1 MIGERGH
8 RVPASGGWG
17 RIVGR
22 GKHRVAVTGLG
33 MVTPVGLDV
42 QSSWEALLAGTPGG
56 GPITQFDSEG
66 FATRIACEVKG
77 FVPADYMAPKEIRR
91 FDRFSHLAVA
101 AAEQAMQSGGLS
113 GPPSGCAPVDFGVIM
128 ASGVGGIA
136 TLEANV
142 HTLVAKGPRRVS
154 PFFIPMFIPDIAAG
168 LVSIRYG
175 LQGPNYATV
184 SACASGSHAIGD
196 AVRYIERGEAKLM
209 LAGGAEAAVTPIT
222 IAGFAAMKAM
232 SRRNDD
238 PEGASRPFDASR
250 DGFVIGEGA
259 GCILLEEME
268 HARDRGAEIL
278 GEVCGY
284 GATGDAFHITAQPP
298 NAMGA
303 QHAMLRALSDAGLD
317 ATDVDYINA
326 HGTSTP
332 QNDTTETAAIKAV
345 LGRHAYNVVVGSTK
359 SMTGHLLGAA
369 GAIEAVMCVMACRT
383 GRIPPTINFRER
395 DETCDLEYAHGGMIE
410 RPVSVALSN
419 SFGFGGHNACLA
431 IRRYEE

>member
-1 MIGERGH
+1 M
-8 RVPASGGWG
+8 
-17 RIVGR
+17 GR
-22 GKHRVAVTGLG
+22 GGHRVAVTGLG

-42 QSSWEALLAGTPGG
+42 DSSWEALVAGTPGG
-56 GPITQFDSEG
+56 GPITQFDTEG

-77 FVPADYMAPKEIRR
+77 FDPGDYMGRKEIRR

-113 GPPSGCAPVDFGVIM
+113 GVPSGCAPPDFGVIM

-142 HTLVAKGPRRVS
+142 RTLAEKGPRRVS

-168 LVSIRYG
+168 LLSIRYG

-184 SACASGSHAIGD
+184 SACASGSHAIGN

-222 IAGFAAMKAM
+222 IAGFSAMKAM

-259 GCILLEEME
+259 GCVLLEEMA

-278 GEVCGY
+278 GEVSGY

-298 NAMGA
+298 DAMGA
-303 QHAMLRALSDAGLD
+303 QYAMRRALADAGLD

-332 QNDTTETAAIKAV
+332 QNDSTETLAIKAV
-345 LGRHAYNVVVGSTK
+345 LGQHAYDVVVGSTK

-383 GRIPPTINFRER
+383 GKIPPTINFRER